1 MNCRKFGWSKFGDM
15 DEMHISYIFTISH
28 VNHALWAGQ
37 LKKDFCKNITIW
49 TSSHFYPHHQMTSMY
64 SYITIDVMSIHDVIP
79 CSPGHFSWTQHH
91 KTKKEKKRK
100 YRNIPSKSNSWLKS
114 ASHPNDV
121 GECKLFHVPCAG
133 GADCS
138 TMQMKSH
145 IRLNSISLD
154 VTILPFFIWNS
165 EWVQ

>member
-28 VNHALWAGQ
+28 VNHALSRTTEERFLQ
-37 LKKDFCKNITIW
+37 KHHHMNIIPFLS
-49 TSSHFYPHHQMTSMY
+49 TSSNDI
-64 SYITIDVMSIHDVIP
+64 YITIDVMSIHDVIP

-114 ASHPNDV
+114 VSHPNDV
-121 GECKLFHVPCAG
+121 GKCKLFHVPCAG